1 MAGEPIDRVVG
12 YDEELDDIEDQR
24 CSLVGWPELGV
35 SPVLGFCMDEGKFNQ
50 EKMNLF
56 LLCWLNL
63 RPNKEERKRHFN
75 VVGII

>member
-1 MAGEPIDRVVG
+1 
-12 YDEELDDIEDQR
+12 
-24 CSLVGWPELGV
+24 
-35 SPVLGFCMDEGKFNQ
+35 MDEGKFNQ

-75 VVGII
+75 VVGIIEEGGLIWNGDVETSVSCPWLWNDWFLALDRDNGH